1 MLNNEETIVIINKS
15 ECSYNEAISVVIK
28 YIYDL
33 KNIEL
38 DINNINEPI
47 REHDLLLLNVMF
59 NVSKNYYQADGK

>member
-38 DINNINEPI
+38 DINNI
-47 REHDLLLLNVMF
+47 HTCH
-59 NVSKNYYQADGK
+59 NYYMVQVRYL